1 MGKLPL
7 QIHHKFVVKGIKGHR
22 HLKPGVF
29 PHYGR
34 HIDGFRFLAHFHK
47 RYIPVESELFAES
60 EALELEESAAVS
72 RLVTFDCNVVFS
84 SFKDSTCFSNSFI
97 CPS

>member
-1 MGKLPL
+1 MVPLPVEEL
-7 QIHHKFVVKGIKGHR
+7 S
-22 HLKPGVF
+22 GVSIF
-29 PHYGR
+29 
-34 HIDGFRFLAHFHK
+34 A
-47 RYIPVESELFAES
+47 VESELFAES
-60 EALELEESAAVS
+60 EVVAVELEEAAAVS

>member
-1 MGKLPL
+1 MVPLPVEEL
-7 QIHHKFVVKGIKGHR
+7 S
-22 HLKPGVF
+22 GVSIF
-29 PHYGR
+29 
-34 HIDGFRFLAHFHK
+34 A
-47 RYIPVESELFAES
+47 VESELFAES

>member
-1 MGKLPL
+1 MSNKVTCFSVIIHNNKRSILPYVI
-7 QIHHKFVVKGIKGHR
+7 QNSVKFVIMDGIC
-22 HLKPGVF
+22 
-29 PHYGR
+29 Y
-34 HIDGFRFLAHFHK
+34 K

-60 EALELEESAAVS
+60 EVVELEESAAVS
-72 RLVTFDCNVVFS
+72 RLVTFDRNVVFS

>member
-1 MGKLPL
+1 MSNKVTCFSVIIHNNKRSILPYVI
-7 QIHHKFVVKGIKGHR
+7 QNSVKFVIMDGIC
-22 HLKPGVF
+22 
-29 PHYGR
+29 Y
-34 HIDGFRFLAHFHK
+34 K

-60 EALELEESAAVS
+60 EVVAVELEEAAAVS